1 MNRSPQA
8 CRTVAGRTE
17 DGPGRAGS
25 VPGRTDTAGSGW
37 NSSVAMPDASA
48 IDLPP
53 TLDPAFVASL
63 LQHPSRRALLVL
75 DAGGKVLFAN
85 QRASELV
92 TPGLESELRLV
103 LAQAVAQLATHPG
116 RAMEHR
122 HTDGDLV
129 LDCQL
134 RDVTDR
140 RGRLAGYTVSLYSHD
155 EAPGLAESPDRARWR
170 YALESAEDGLWDW
183 DADAGR
189 VYRSSRCFTM
199 LGYSRDAFAD
209 TFDAWRD
216 LTHPDDI
223 ARVNVVLQA
232 HLAGD
237 TPNYQVDYRVRDA
250 QGRWRWILDRGR
262 AITWDTAGRPRRIIG
277 THTDINDYKGIEDQ
291 LRERELILNQ
301 AQHVARLGSWSW
313 NTETDEVWWSDELY
327 RIAGLSLRQDAPRF
341 RHQRHLFTPESYE
354 RLRAASKEVLAH
366 GTPYS
371 LELTILRP
379 NGEQRLVQARGE
391 GLQADDGRITR
402 LVGVLNDI
410 TEQRQ
415 AEETANWRNDM
426 LGRIAAMGR
435 IGGFE
440 LYVDTQVLHWTDE
453 NYRIHAIAPG
463 TPLTLPATLPSYCPE
478 SRERLVDTFNRM
490 VAERIP
496 ERTIDACYYTTD
508 DRRIWLRITGRLELR
523 DGVPYRITGLTQDIT
538 EEREAGERIEQ
549 LAHYDTLTG
558 LPNRFLFRQR
568 ADEAIASA
576 RREGKPMALL
586 FLDLDRFK
594 FVNDT
599 QGHEAGD
606 RLLQEVAG
614 RLRACVRGTDTV
626 GRLGGDEFLV
636 LLREVARPEDAA
648 IVARK
653 IIAAIGEPVDI
664 GGVEAKVGCSIGIAL
679 LGENDTSL
687 DSLLRAADTAM
698 YAAKDAGRNTF
709 EFYSDAFYDK
719 VRRRVTLEQELRS
732 ALVRNELSLVY
743 QPTVK
748 ATDGR
753 VTGVE
758 ALLRWRTADGDQRS
772 PVEFIPIAEETGEIV
787 AIGRWVLEQ
796 ACRQASAWHEKGLDF
811 GRIAVNVSA
820 VQLRRPEF
828 AGEVVAIARR
838 FGWPTDRLVLELTE
852 STLMADSDVLRR
864 GFELFRAH
872 GISLSIDDFGTG
884 FSNLGY
890 LHRIPVRSL
899 KIDRS
904 FVSQLQTQAN
914 MPELTHAV
922 VGLGHAL
929 GLAVVAEGVETEAQL
944 QMLRI
949 QGCDEAQGYLFTRPL
964 APPELEAWLRAQPD

>member
-1 MNRSPQA
+1 ME
-8 CRTVAGRTE
+8 CWGI
-17 DGPGRAGS
+17 
-25 VPGRTDTAGSGW
+25 
-37 NSSVAMPDASA
+37 MPDACHIEIA
-48 IDLPP
+48 PP
-53 TLDPAFVASL
+53 LDPAFIASL
-63 LQHPSRRALLVL
+63 FQHPSRRALLVL
-75 DAGGKVLFAN
+75 EAGGQVLFAN
-85 QRASELV
+85 ERARELV
-92 TPGLESELRLV
+92 TPTLEIELREV
-103 LAQAVAQLATHPG
+103 LAQAVAQLAKHPG
-116 RAMEHR
+116 RQMQHR
-122 HTDGDLV
+122 HTDGELV
-129 LDCQL
+129 LDCLL

-140 RGRLAGYTVSLYSHD
+140 RGRLLGYTVSIHTRE
-155 EAPGLAESPDRARWR
+155 EASGLLESPDRARWR

-183 DADAGR
+183 DADSGL

-199 LGYSRDAFAD
+199 LGYKRDAFDASL
-209 TFDAWRD
+209 DAWRE
-216 LTHPDDI
+216 LTHPDDMP
-223 ARVNVVLQA
+223 RVKVALHA
-232 HLAGD
+232 HLAGELA
-237 TPNYQVDYRVRDA
+237 NYQVDYRVRDA
-250 QGRWRWILDRGR
+250 NGRWRWILDRGR
-262 AITWDTAGRPRRIIG
+262 AISWDTAGRPRRVIG
-277 THTDINDYKGIEDQ
+277 THTDISDYKGIETQ

-313 NTETDEVWWSDELY
+313 NAESDDTWWSDELY
-327 RIAGLSLRQDAPRF
+327 RIAGLSPRQAPPRF
-341 RHQRHLFTPESYE
+341 RHQRHLFTPESYD
-354 RLRAASKEVLAH
+354 RLRKASKVMLAK

-371 LELTILRP
+371 LELTLLRP

-391 GLQADDGRITR
+391 GLQSDDGRITR
-402 LVGVLNDI
+402 LVGVFNDI
-410 TEQRQ
+410 TEQRL
-415 AEETANWRNDM
+415 AEETSSWRNDM
-426 LGRIAAMGR
+426 LNRIAAMGR

-440 LYVDTQVLHWTDE
+440 LYVGTQVLHWTDE
-453 NYRIHAIAPG
+453 NYRIHGIAPG
-463 TPLTLPATLPSYCPE
+463 TPLTLGTTLPSYCPE
-478 SRERLVDTFNRM
+478 SRDRLVDTFERM
-490 VAERIP
+490 VAERQH
-496 ERTIDACYYTTD
+496 ERTIEACFYTSD

-538 EEREAGERIEQ
+538 EEHEAGERIEQ

-568 ADEAIASA
+568 ADEAIVNA
-576 RREGKPMALL
+576 RREGKPLALL
-586 FLDLDRFK
+586 FMDLDRFK

-653 IIAAIGEPVDI
+653 IIATIGEPVNI
-664 GGVEAKVGCSIGIAL
+664 GGVEARVGCSIGIAL
-679 LGENDTSL
+679 LAENEGTL

-698 YAAKDAGRNTF
+698 YAAKDAGRNTY
-709 EFYSDAFYDK
+709 EFYSDSFFDK
-719 VRRRVTLEQELRS
+719 VRRRVTLEQELRG
-732 ALVRNELSLVY
+732 ALARRELSLVY
-743 QPTVK
+743 QPTVGV
-748 ATDGR
+748 ADGA

-758 ALLRWRTADGDQRS
+758 ALLRWRTPEGDLRS

-787 AIGRWVLEQ
+787 PIGRWVLEE
-796 ACRQASAWHEKGLDF
+796 ACRQAVEWHQKGLAF
-811 GRIAVNVSA
+811 GRMAVNVSA

-828 AGEVVAIARR
+828 AGEVVAIAQRC
-838 FGWPTDRLVLELTE
+838 GWPTDRLVLELTE
-852 STLMADSDVLRR
+852 STLMADSEVLRR
-864 GFELFRAH
+864 GFELFREH

-904 FVSQLQTQAN
+904 FVSQLEIQSN

-929 GLAVVAEGVETEAQL
+929 GLSVVAEGVETEAQMK
-944 QMLRI
+944 MLRA

-964 APPELEAWLRAQPD
+964 APPELETWLWAQAE

>member
-1 MNRSPQA
+1 
-8 CRTVAGRTE
+8 
-17 DGPGRAGS
+17 
-25 VPGRTDTAGSGW
+25 
-37 NSSVAMPDASA
+37 MPDATA

-53 TLDPAFVASL
+53 TLDAAFIASL
-63 LQHPSRRALLVL
+63 FQHPSRRALLVL
-75 DAGGKVLFAN
+75 DAVGKVLFGN
-85 QRASELV
+85 ERARELV
-92 TPGLESELRLV
+92 TPALESELRVV
-103 LAQAVAQLATHPG
+103 LARAVAQLATHPG
-116 RAMEHR
+116 RQMQHR
-122 HTDGDLV
+122 HTDGELV
-129 LDCQL
+129 LDCLL
-134 RDVTDR
+134 RDVSDR
-140 RGRLAGYTVSLYSHD
+140 RGRLLGYTVSLFPIE

-183 DADAGR
+183 DADSGR

-199 LGYSRDAFAD
+199 LGYSRDAFDD
-209 TFDAWRD
+209 TFLAWRN
-216 LTHPDDI
+216 LTHADDLP
-223 ARVNVVLQA
+223 RVEVALKA
-232 HLAGD
+232 HLAGE
-237 TPNYQVDYRVRDA
+237 TPNYQVDYRVKDA
-250 QGRWRWILDRGR
+250 SGRWRWILDRGR
-262 AITWDTAGRPRRIIG
+262 AISWDTTGRPCRVIG
-277 THTDINDYKGIEDQ
+277 THTDINDYKRIETQ

-313 NTETDEVWWSDELY
+313 NTETDVVWWSDELY
-327 RIAGLSLRQDAPRF
+327 RIAGLSPQHEAPRF
-341 RHQRHLFTPESYE
+341 RHQRHLFTAESYE
-354 RLRAASKEVLAH
+354 RLRAASKAVLAG

-371 LELTILRP
+371 MELTIVRP
-379 NGEQRLVQARGE
+379 DGEQRMVQARGE

-402 LVGVLNDI
+402 LVGVLNDV
-410 TEQRQ
+410 TEQRRD
-415 AEETANWRNDM
+415 EETSTWRNDM
-426 LGRIAAMGR
+426 LNRIAAMGR

-440 LYVDTQVLHWTDE
+440 LYVESQALHWTDE
-453 NYRIHAIAPG
+453 NYRIHGITPG
-463 TPLTLPATLPSYCPE
+463 TPLTLQGTLPGYSPE
-478 SRERLVDTFNRM
+478 SRDLITDTFKRM
-490 VAERIP
+490 VAERQP
-496 ERTIDACYYTTD
+496 ERTIDGCYFTSD

-538 EEREAGERIEQ
+538 EEHEAGERIEQ

-568 ADEAIASA
+568 ANEAITAA
-576 RREGKPMALL
+576 RRDGKPLALL

-614 RLRACVRGTDTV
+614 RLHACVRASDTV

-653 IIAAIGEPVDI
+653 IIAAIGEPVEI

-679 LGENDTSL
+679 LGENEATL

-698 YAAKDAGRNTF
+698 YAAKDAGRNTYQ
-709 EFYSDAFYDK
+709 FYSDSFYDK
-719 VRRRVTLEQELRS
+719 VRRRVTLEQELRG
-732 ALVRNELSLVY
+732 ALARDELSLVY

-748 ATDGR
+748 SSDGS

-758 ALLRWRTADGDQRS
+758 ALLRWRPADGELRS

-787 AIGRWVLEQ
+787 AIGQWVLEQ
-796 ACRQASAWHEKGLDF
+796 ACRQAAAWHAKGLAF
-811 GRIAVNVSA
+811 GRMAVNVSA

-828 AGEVVAIARR
+828 AAEVVAIARR
-838 FGWPTDRLVLELTE
+838 CGWPTERLVLELTE
-852 STLMADSDVLRR
+852 STVMADSDTLRR
-864 GFELFRAH
+864 GFELFRAQ
-872 GISLSIDDFGTG
+872 GISLAIDDFGTG

-890 LHRIPVRSL
+890 LHRIPLRSL

-944 QMLRI
+944 QILRT

-964 APPELEAWLRAQPD
+964 PPPELEAWLRAQAD

>member
-1 MNRSPQA
+1 
-8 CRTVAGRTE
+8 
-17 DGPGRAGS
+17 
-25 VPGRTDTAGSGW
+25 
-37 NSSVAMPDASA
+37 MPDASP
-48 IDLPP
+48 IDSLPP
-53 TLDPAFVASL
+53 LDPAFIASL

-75 DAGGKVLFAN
+75 DPAGKLLFAN
-85 QRASELV
+85 ERAGELV
-92 TPGLESELRLV
+92 TPALETELRVVLV
-103 LAQAVAQLATHPG
+103 QAVAQLAKHPG
-116 RAMEHR
+116 RQMQHR
-122 HTDGDLV
+122 HADGQME
-129 LDCQL
+129 LDCLL
-134 RDVTDR
+134 RDVRDR
-140 RGRLAGYTVSLYSHD
+140 RGRLLGYTVSLHSHD
-155 EAPGLAESPDRARWR
+155 EAAGLAESPDRARWR

-183 DADAGR
+183 DADSGR

-199 LGYSRDAFAD
+199 LGYQRDAFDASVE
-209 TFDAWRD
+209 AWRD
-216 LTHPDDI
+216 LTHPDDLP
-223 ARVNVVLQA
+223 RVKVALHA
-232 HLAGD
+232 HVAGESA
-237 TPNYQVDYRVRDA
+237 NYQVDYRVRDA
-250 QGRWRWILDRGR
+250 NGRWRWILDRGR
-262 AITWDTAGRPRRIIG
+262 AISWDTTGRPRRVIG
-277 THTDINDYKGIEDQ
+277 THTDINDYKGIETQ

-313 NTETDEVWWSDELY
+313 NAETDDTWWSDELY
-327 RIAGLSLRQDAPRF
+327 RIAGLSPRQAPPRF

-354 RLRAASKEVLAH
+354 RLRAASKKILAD

-371 LELTILRP
+371 LELTMLRP
-379 NGEQRLVQARGE
+379 NGEERLVQARGE
-391 GLQADDGRITR
+391 GLQSDDGRIAR
-402 LVGVLNDI
+402 MVGVINDI
-410 TEQRQ
+410 TEQRR
-415 AEETANWRNDM
+415 AEETSRWRNDM
-426 LGRIAAMGR
+426 LNRIAAMGR

-440 LYVDTQVLHWTDE
+440 LYVGSEVLHWTDE
-453 NYRIHAIAPG
+453 NYRIHGIAPG
-463 TPLTLPATLPSYCPE
+463 TPLTLKSTLPSYSPE
-478 SRERLVDTFNRM
+478 SRELIMETFTRM
-490 VAERIP
+490 VANREA
-496 ERTIDACYYTTD
+496 ERTIEGCYFTSD
-508 DRRIWLRITGRLELR
+508 ERRIWLRITGRLELR

-538 EEREAGERIEQ
+538 EEHEAGDRIEQ

-568 ADEAIASA
+568 ADEAIAGA
-576 RREGKPMALL
+576 RRDGKPLALL

-664 GGVEAKVGCSIGIAL
+664 GGSEAKVGCSIGIAL
-679 LGENDTSL
+679 LGDNEATL

-698 YAAKDAGRNTF
+698 YAAKEAGRNTF
-709 EFYSDAFYDK
+709 EFYSDSFYDK
-719 VRRRVTLEQELRS
+719 VRRRVTLEQELRG
-732 ALVRNELSLVY
+732 ALARNELSLVY
-743 QPTVK
+743 QPTVS
-748 ATDGR
+748 AADGA

-758 ALLRWRTADGDQRS
+758 ALLRWCKANGDVRS
-772 PVEFIPIAEETGEIV
+772 PCEFIPIAEETGEIV
-787 AIGRWVLEQ
+787 PIGRWVLEQ
-796 ACRQASAWHEKGLDF
+796 ACRQAVAWHEKGLAF
-811 GRIAVNVSA
+811 GRMAVNVSA

-828 AGEVVAIARR
+828 AGEVIATAQRC
-838 FGWPTDRLVLELTE
+838 GWPTDRLVLELTE
-852 STLMADSDVLRR
+852 STLMADSDALRR
-864 GFELFRAH
+864 GFDLFREH

-904 FVSQLQTQAN
+904 FVSQLETQAN

-929 GLAVVAEGVETEAQL
+929 GLSVVAEGVETEAQL
-944 QMLRI
+944 QMLRA

-964 APPELEAWLRAQPD
+964 APPELETWLLAQAD

>member
-1 MNRSPQA
+1 
-8 CRTVAGRTE
+8 
-17 DGPGRAGS
+17 
-25 VPGRTDTAGSGW
+25 
-37 NSSVAMPDASA
+37 MPDASA
-48 IDLPP
+48 LSTYP
-53 TLDPAFVASL
+53 TLDPAFMSSL

-75 DAGGKVLFAN
+75 DAGGQVLYAN
-85 QRASELV
+85 ERASELV
-92 TPGLESELRLV
+92 TPGLESELRVV
-103 LAQAVAQLATHPG
+103 LARAVAQLAQHPG
-116 RAMEHR
+116 RQMQHR
-122 HTDGDLV
+122 HTDGDQV
-129 LDCQL
+129 LDCLL
-134 RDVTDR
+134 RDVNDR
-140 RGRLAGYTVSLYSHD
+140 RGRLLGYTVSLYCQED
-155 EAPGLAESPDRARWR
+155 APGLAESPDRARWR

-183 DADAGR
+183 DADLGR

-199 LGYSRDAFAD
+199 LGYARGAFDD

-216 LTHPDDI
+216 LTHPDDMP
-223 ARVNVVLQA
+223 RVKVALQA
-232 HLAGD
+232 HLAGEA
-237 TPNYQVDYRVRDA
+237 PNYQVDYRVRDA
-250 QGRWRWILDRGR
+250 NGHWRWILDRGR
-262 AITWDTAGRPRRIIG
+262 AISWDTDGRPRRVIG
-277 THTDINDYKGIEDQ
+277 THTDINDYKGIESQ

-313 NTETDEVWWSDELY
+313 NAETDEVWWSDELY
-327 RIAGLSLRQDAPRF
+327 RIAGLSPQQAAPRF

-354 RLRAASKEVLAH
+354 RLRAASKAVLADA
-366 GTPYS
+366 TPYS
-371 LELTILRP
+371 MELTILRP

-391 GLQADDGRITR
+391 GLQADDGRVIR

-410 TEQRQ
+410 TEQRR
-415 AEETANWRNDM
+415 AEETSTWRNDM
-426 LGRIAAMGR
+426 LNRIAAMGR

-440 LYVDTQVLHWTDE
+440 LYVDSQVLHWTDE
-453 NYRIHAIAPG
+453 NYRIHGIATG
-463 TPLTLPATLPSYCPE
+463 TPLTLPDTLPSYCPD
-478 SRERLVDTFNRM
+478 SRALLVETFQQM
-490 VAERIP
+490 VARRDI
-496 ERTIDACYYTTD
+496 ERTIEACYFTSD
-508 DRRIWLRITGRLELR
+508 DRRIWLRITGRLEQR

-538 EEREAGERIEQ
+538 EEHEAGERIEQ

-568 ADEAIASA
+568 ADEAIAAA
-576 RREGKPMALL
+576 RRDGKPMALL

-614 RLRACVRGTDTV
+614 RLRACVRGSDTV

-679 LGENDTSL
+679 LGENEATL

-732 ALVRNELSLVY
+732 ALLRDELSLVY

-748 ATDGR
+748 SSDGS
-753 VTGVE
+753 VTGLE
-758 ALLRWRTADGDQRS
+758 ALLRWRTTDGDLRS
-772 PVEFIPIAEETGEIV
+772 PAEFIPIAEETGEII
-787 AIGRWVLEQ
+787 AIGRFVLEQ
-796 ACRQASAWHEKGLDF
+796 ACRQAVVWHAKGLEF
-811 GRIAVNVSA
+811 GRMAVNVSA
-820 VQLRRPEF
+820 VQLRRAEF
-828 AGEVVAIARR
+828 AGEVVDIARR
-838 FGWPTDRLVLELTE
+838 AGWPTDRLVLELTE
-852 STLMADSDVLRR
+852 STLMADSEILRR
-864 GFELFRAH
+864 GFDLFRAH

-890 LHRIPVRSL
+890 LHRIPLRSL

-944 QMLRI
+944 QMLRA

-964 APPELEAWLRAQPD
+964 APPELEAWLRAQAD